1 MARLR
6 VGAVLA
12 LLAGVLGLS
21 ARAYAHGGPPD
32 ITFWGPFPAGTTAC
46 LRLMARATQR
56 CVQEAVAL
64 QYDCMDAELAG
75 QPCDQATRD
84 QNINDAKLAAR
95 SVVTTACTGGQL
107 TELHFIDQDD
117 AKTDISKT
125 CTDQP
130 DAVMSVA
137 YAPASASGASAAMDE
152 QARDCLAQTAQNS
165 RKLLRYIVRLK
176 TRTLDL
182 MAVNVIGPAKKKALL
197 STADERIAVALD
209 KLAQRLLQAC
219 PNFEALYGRS
229 PADVLAAMARVG
241 DCVVGASYVQTSVA
255 CPAPVCGNGIK
266 ESGEQ
271 CDDGNT
277 IDTDS
282 CHNDCTTGP

>member
-6 VGAVLA
+6 VGASLA
-12 LLAGVLGLS
+12 LLAGVLVPPAS
-21 ARAYAHGGPPD
+21 AYAHGGPPD
-32 ITFWGPFPAGTTAC
+32 ITFWGPFPSGTTSC

-56 CVQEAVAL
+56 CVQEAMTL
-64 QYDCMDAELAG
+64 QHECMDAQLAG
-75 QPCDQATRD
+75 QPCDQAARD
-84 QNINDAKLAAR
+84 QNINAAKLAAR
-95 SVVTTACTGGQL
+95 SIVTTACTGGQL

-117 AKTDISKT
+117 AKADINKT

-137 YAPASASGASAAMDE
+137 YAPALAGGASAAMDD
-152 QARDCLAQTAQNS
+152 QARDCLVQTAANS
-165 RKLLRYIVRLK
+165 RKLLHYIVRLK

-182 MAVNVIGPAKKKALL
+182 MAVNVIGPAKKKSLL
-197 STADERIAVALD
+197 SRADDHIAVALD
-209 KLAQRLLQAC
+209 KLAQRLVQAC
-219 PNFEALYGRS
+219 PNFEAIYGRS
-229 PADVLAAMARVG
+229 PSDILAAMTRVG

-271 CDDGNT
+271 CDDDNT